1 VLISTAKTSWRRS
14 RDRVPLRHMCVHLSS
29 KQNGAAAARK
39 NAERLTRTAAVARL
53 WIVAPKKKKLDAQL
67 RELTAKHDEL
77 VVAIRRL
84 ATHAAVLA
92 VAVRQPEAVP
102 AADLDAAVAG
112 ISELATTLVNAG
124 TEPTLSGPAAADT
137 SP

>member
-1 VLISTAKTSWRRS
+1 
-14 RDRVPLRHMCVHLSS
+14 M
-29 KQNGAAAARK
+29 
-39 NAERLTRTAAVARL
+39 
-53 WIVAPKKKKLDAQL
+53 APKKKKLDAQL

-112 ISELATTLVNAG
+112 ISELATATTLVNAG